1 MFDDQAVPIEVSR
14 RTLLAASVAVPAL
27 GGSQVRP
34 SRPLV
39 ARCAEWMSTDL
50 QIDRLSL
57 RWAALETEAAREAG
71 WLDLPPLRRPPLAYI
86 PEMDAI
92 ERELKALAAL
102 QPRRL
107 KVLTRTKASDLHGVA
122 SKLAV
127 AARLLAHEGGPAL
140 ALVADAVRDLS
151 ARRCPDCGARYVLG
165 AEHP

>member
-1 MFDDQAVPIEVSR
+1 
-14 RTLLAASVAVPAL
+14 
-27 GGSQVRP
+27 
-34 SRPLV
+34 
-39 ARCAEWMSTDL
+39 MSTDL

-57 RWAALETEAAREAG
+57 QWAALETEAAREAG
-71 WLDLPPLRRPPLAYI
+71 WTDLPPRRRPPLAHI

-92 ERELKALAAL
+92 ELELKALAAL

-107 KVLTRTKASDLHGVA
+107 KALTRTKASDLHGVA

-127 AARLLAHEGGPAL
+127 AARLLSHQGGPVM

-151 ARRCPDCGARYVLG
+151 ARRCPDCGARYVFG